1 MLVRINASG
10 ITIISTNDPD
20 YAESQVPIEI
30 QARALKV
37 DSDTLLIIE
46 IIFDYSRLEDLEIG
60 PKDRKKKV
68 KRLVLKGQKRI
79 NFNGR
84 FGDFLKDVN
93 LIQSQ
98 IDQFTSEGLIIRK
111 KDKTKVSEEMQA

>member
-1 MLVRINASG
+1 MLVKINSSG
-10 ITIISTNDPD
+10 ITIVSTNDPD

-30 QARALKV
+30 QSRALHV
-37 DSDTLLIIE
+37 NPDTLLIIE

-60 PKDRKKKV
+60 PKDRKKTV

-84 FGDFLKDVN
+84 FGDFLKEVH

-98 IDQFTSEGLIIRK
+98 IDLFTSEGLIIRK
-111 KDKTKVSEEMQA
+111 KDKSEASEEI